1 MKIEHVQHAI
11 AESLANLPTSN
22 LPEPLQGLRH
32 LPLTDHTPRV
42 TLCKPGG
49 RRIRWDADASY
60 FDSHC
65 TVRIEFVPTE
75 SAHEEHEESEAPST
89 NTDRRPAEPNSGA
102 STDAVVEA
110 LRRAEPLRP
119 FVGLTW
125 FRDRVLPASG
135 AEWARN
141 PETVRRLLRSA
152 IEQHLVLTSQ
162 VPNPNQPDRPVT
174 AIRVNRTHPRFGA
187 DPPERH
193 GRFRPIRIHGGSISE
208 TVLDDRR

>member
-1 MKIEHVQHAI
+1 MKIEHIQHAI

-22 LPEPLQGLRH
+22 LPEPLKGLRH

-42 TLCKPGG
+42 TICKPGG
-49 RRIRWDADASY
+49 RKIRWDADASY
-60 FDSHC
+60 LGSHC

-75 SAHEEHEESEAPST
+75 TAHEEHEESEIPST
-89 NTDRRPAEPNSGA
+89 DSDRRPAEPNSGA
-102 STDAVVEA
+102 TTDAVVEV

-135 AEWARN
+135 ADWARN
-141 PETVRRLLRSA
+141 PETVRQLLRSA

-174 AIRVNRTHPRFGA
+174 AIRVNRTHPRFRT

-193 GRFRPIRIHGGSISE
+193 ARFRPVRIQGGSISE
-208 TVLDDRR
+208 TVISDRR

>member
-65 TVRIEFVPTE
+65 TVRIEFVPAE
-75 SAHEEHEESEAPST
+75 SAHEEHEESETPST
-89 NTDRRPAEPNSGA
+89 NSDRRPAEPNSGA

-174 AIRVNRTHPRFGA
+174 AIRVNRTHPRFGS

-208 TVLDDRR
+208 TVLGDRR

>member
-11 AESLANLPTSN
+11 AESLANLPTSD
-22 LPEPLQGLRH
+22 LPEPLKGLRH

-42 TLCKPGG
+42 TICKPGG

-60 FDSHC
+60 FRSHC

-75 SAHEEHEESEAPST
+75 TAHQEHEESETPST
-89 NTDRRPAEPNSGA
+89 DSDRRPAEPDSSA
-102 STDAVVEA
+102 TTDAVVEA
-110 LRRAEPLRP
+110 LRRAEPSRP

-135 AEWARN
+135 ADWARN
-141 PETVRRLLRSA
+141 PETVRQLLRSA
-152 IEQHLVLTSQ
+152 IEQHLILTSQ

-174 AIRVNRTHPRFGA
+174 AIRVNRTHPRFQSA
-187 DPPERH
+187 PPERH
-193 GRFRPIRIHGGSISE
+193 GRFQPVRIRGGSISE
-208 TVLDDRR
+208 TVLSERR